1 MYLDIFVRLMPL
13 WLTTTCVLAMFA
25 VKYQDQG
32 RASGLLEDP
41 NAFALLIALTV
52 PLALLLVL
60 RSPNL
65 LHRLFWGGC
74 FVLLLGGMT
83 KTESRSGLVVLLLS
97 LVIGLY
103 HYRAQLPRIR
113 PRHMGFAMPGLA
125 IMIPLGIAVMQA
137 GYVWRIQS
145 PCILSAGANA

>member
-1 MYLDIFVRLMPL
+1 MVGLILFVITLLIGRELNLDLFCRLMTMSV
-13 WLTTTCVLAMFA
+13 TTTCVLAMFS

-52 PLALLLVL
+52 PLALLLEL

-74 FVLLLGGMT
+74 FVLLLGDRKST
-83 KTESRSGLVVLLLS
+83 RLNSS
-97 LVIGLY
+97 
-103 HYRAQLPRIR
+103 H
-113 PRHMGFAMPGLA
+113 
-125 IMIPLGIAVMQA
+125 
-137 GYVWRIQS
+137 
-145 PCILSAGANA
+145 